1 MYELDTIMQF
11 NGQYT
16 IRFFEL
22 RKSFLAINTHV
33 AQLTLKE
40 LWEILELK
48 KDEYSI
54 FSNFKNRVIEPARL
68 ELLEK
73 TGKSF
78 TWKTIK
84 QGKGGKI
91 VGVKFVFDYDAVE
104 DKKIPKTDS
113 KKETQ
118 TIESNQ
124 SESVINNKENTSDT
138 LRENKQDT
146 LEKLMTFGISD
157 RMIRLMLEEYTVEK
171 IREKLDLLN
180 INENRISGGYL
191 LQALDEDWKDER
203 IELERNYQEK
213 CRRAEQVA
221 RRKAELKKLT
231 EKYDVFRREAALS
244 EYQKLTDDKKDKL
257 KNEFISVQMS
267 ASNISKNK
275 LDFDNKFFRGFVMM
289 RFQLPTED
297 DFFKN
302 EGVTLTPEDIIIL
315 NEIRL

>member
-1 MYELDTIMQF
+1 
-11 NGQYT
+11 
-16 IRFFEL
+16 
-22 RKSFLAINTHV
+22 
-33 AQLTLKE
+33 
-40 LWEILELK
+40 
-48 KDEYSI
+48 
-54 FSNFKNRVIEPARL
+54 
-68 ELLEK
+68 
-73 TGKSF
+73 
-78 TWKTIK
+78 
-84 QGKGGKI
+84 
-91 VGVKFVFDYDAVE
+91 
-104 DKKIPKTDS
+104 
-113 KKETQ
+113 
-118 TIESNQ
+118 
-124 SESVINNKENTSDT
+124 
-138 LRENKQDT
+138 
-146 LEKLMTFGISD
+146 MTFGISD

-213 CRRAEQVA
+213 WRRAEQVA